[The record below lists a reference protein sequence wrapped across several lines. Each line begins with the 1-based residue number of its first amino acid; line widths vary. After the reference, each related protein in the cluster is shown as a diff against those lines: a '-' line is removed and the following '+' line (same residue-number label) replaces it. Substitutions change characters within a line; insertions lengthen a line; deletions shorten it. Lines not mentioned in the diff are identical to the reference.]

1 MNPSCTTRPGPCDG
15 SLYAPR
21 GPLPAG
27 MRRKTNRPKPGPLEP
42 PKGRYL
48 GYGVN
53 IYCMRPDRHSFSKGG
68 SFSAWGE
75 SICPG
80 NFFGDICSA
89 QELFFCSKWTKE
101 QKKCFGHIYIL
112 TSSVAVSFSK
122 ASRQDSALT
131 QHARRIVI
139 KSSAAWTNS
148 SQWLQA
154 WLLWLQS
161 SKRFWILCCSNVSSG
176 FSRVGLGGWFPSRSS
191 RGLYR

>member
-1 MNPSCTTRPGPCDG
+1 MEGNNENNLQYAKSITFDRKKKSTPLSTARPGPCDG

-80 NFFGDICSA
+80 NFFWGICGA
-89 QELFFCSKWTKE
+89 FFAFFLFLMNKRTKNVSK
-101 QKKCFGHIYIL
+101 IYIL
-112 TSSVAVSFSK
+112 TSSVAGSFFLK
-122 ASRQDSALT
+122 
-131 QHARRIVI
+131 
-139 KSSAAWTNS
+139 
-148 SQWLQA
+148 
-154 WLLWLQS
+154 
-161 SKRFWILCCSNVSSG
+161 G
-176 FSRVGLGGWFPSRSS
+176 FSARQRTK
-191 RGLYR
+191 